1 MKRIDSAMSHPIAGR
16 ITLNLVAGIV
26 VTILTVTLAVW
37 WMAEKQNRQAQENTG
52 TMVSGG
58 IVAMEDNVKAFANDY
73 AWWEAGY
80 NAYIAGDEKWV
91 DENFGSGIRD
101 TQISDI
107 LVIINPEG
115 EIPYAWAIDD
125 NHGTPREIFSPEIR
139 AKIAKLAEGM
149 PVVNEAARPAYFRV
163 GEDIMLIAVARIAPV
178 TRASE
183 VAAETLPYLV
193 QGIYLNRQR
202 LFDLGHQ
209 FLIDDLRI
217 DHSPSSTAV
226 EEGFPPIKDF
236 DGNII
241 GTFVWTPP
249 TPGFAVLRN
258 VVAPIAG
265 GLLVFCLIAMWT
277 VLRARRLALSQAM
290 SERQA
295 VTAAR
300 TDSLTGLTNRFGFNE
315 LSDSREF
322 GEFCANGEAA
332 IIYLDVNG
340 FKSVNDSIGHQGG
353 DELVSLLAERLSMIL
368 PPDARFA
375 RVGGDE
381 FAVALT
387 GKTAHPTVAGVASAM
402 VHALDQPFGVAG
414 FQFQVTAAVGYAVSD
429 GKDVT
434 PSELLR
440 RADLAMYQ
448 AKNAAERDAV
458 PYHSGLETGAL
469 HRKRL
474 GIALRGAVEAN
485 EFSVVYQPI
494 VRASDLAVVS
504 VEALV
509 RWDSKEF
516 GRVSP
521 ADFIPVAEETGAIH
535 DIGKFVFQRAC
546 QDMIEWPG
554 LKMSINVSPAQLRD
568 PSFANDLGAIAR
580 RHDVVP
586 NRFKLELTE
595 GLLVRNPTIA
605 KRKLAR
611 LKSMGFGLS
620 LDDFGTGFS
629 SIGYLRQFPFDWL
642 KIDKSFIA
650 ELGTNPTANAL
661 IQSMI
666 ALGDAMDIAV
676 VAEGIETVE
685 QLQLL
690 RLLQCEYVQGF
701 HLAKPL
707 TAAEVSALLASLGES
722 RRLFPDLAPPQIEG
736 IARSVP

>member
-1 MKRIDSAMSHPIAGR
+1 MSHPIAGR
-16 ITLNLVAGIV
+16 ITFNLVAGILVTV
-26 VTILTVTLAVW
+26 VTVIAGVA
-37 WMAEKQNRQAQENTG
+37 WMAYRQNDQAAEQTR
-52 TMVSGG
+52 TMVMGG
-58 IVAMEDNVKAFANDY
+58 VDAMHTRVQGLANDY
-73 AWWEAGY
+73 SWWEE
-80 NAYIAGDEKWV
+80 AYDAYQRGDEAWIDANV
-91 DENFGSGIRD
+91 GTGIVD
-101 TQISDI
+101 TQIADF
-107 LVIINPEG
+107 LVILSPDHQVKYG
-115 EIPYAWAIDD
+115 WW
-125 NHGTPREIFSPEIR
+125 TPADAPNTESVMSKALIEKIEELIR
-139 AKIAKLAEGM
+139 SA
-149 PVVNEAARPAYFRV
+149 PVENNAARSSYVETPAGTLLFAVSRV
-163 GEDIMLIAVARIAPV
+163 APV
-178 TRASE
+178 SKAGTVDPAS
-183 VAAETLPYLV
+183 LPVLAMGFYLS
-193 QGIYLNRQR
+193 NQR
-202 LFDLGHQ
+202 LSELGRS
-209 FLIDDLRI
+209 FLIDDLRLQHV
-217 DHSPSSTAV
+217 DTADTAD
-226 EEGFPPIKDF
+226 EFPEIRDIFGKV
-236 DGNII
+236 I
-241 GTFVWTPP
+241 GRLVWTPP

-265 GLLVFCLIAMWT
+265 GLLIFCLIAMWT
-277 VLRARRLALSQAM
+277 VLRARRLALSQAI
-290 SERQA
+290 SEHQA
-295 VTAAR
+295 VLAAR

-315 LSDSREF
+315 MSDGSAF
-322 GEFCANGEAA
+322 GAACARGEAA
-332 IIYLDVNG
+332 IIYLDING

-353 DELVSLLAERLSMIL
+353 DELVSMLAERLSMIL

-387 GKTAHPTVAGVASAM
+387 GRAALEAVAGVASAM
-402 VHALDQPFGVAG
+402 VHALDQSFTVGG

-429 GKDVT
+429 GDDVT
-434 PSELLR
+434 PAELLR

-474 GIALRGAVEAN
+474 GIALRSAIEGN
-485 EFSVVYQPI
+485 ELSVVYQPI

-504 VEALV
+504 LEALV

-521 ADFIPVAEETGAIH
+521 AEFIPVAEETGAIH

-546 QDMIEWPG
+546 QDMVDWPG

-642 KIDKSFIA
+642 KIDKSFIS

-690 RLLQCEYVQGF
+690 RLLQCEYVQGYY
-701 HLAKPL
+701 LAKPMP
-707 TAAEVSALLASLGES
+707 AAEITALLVRLGEN
-722 RRLFPDLAPPQIEG
+722 RRILPDLELPGHDGDRQAITLL
-736 IARSVP
+736 S

>member
-1 MKRIDSAMSHPIAGR
+1 MSHPIAGR
-16 ITLNLVAGIV
+16 ITFNLVAGIV
-26 VTILTVTLAVW
+26 VTVVTVISGVA
-37 WMAEKQNRQAQENTG
+37 WMAYRQNDQAAEQTR
-52 TMVSGG
+52 TMVMGG
-58 IVAMEDNVKAFANDY
+58 VDAMRTRVQGLANDY
-73 AWWEAGY
+73 SWWEEAFD
-80 NAYIAGDEKWV
+80 AYQRGDKDWIQA
-91 DENFGSGIRD
+91 NIGTGIVD
-101 TQISDI
+101 TQIADFLAI
-107 LVIINPEG
+107 LSPDHQLKYGWWTPEDAPSPQVVMTPELIEKIG
-115 EIPYAWAIDD
+115 ELIKSA
-125 NHGTPREIFSPEIR
+125 
-139 AKIAKLAEGM
+139 
-149 PVVNEAARPAYFRV
+149 PVENNAARSSYIETPYGTLLF
-163 GEDIMLIAVARIAPV
+163 AVSRIAPFSRV
-178 TRASE
+178 DTIDPA
-183 VAAETLPYLV
+183 TLPVLVMGFYLSS
-193 QGIYLNRQR
+193 QR
-202 LFDLGHQ
+202 LSELGRT
-209 FLIDDLRI
+209 FLIDDLRLQRENSGPEVDEFLEI
-217 DHSPSSTAV
+217 VDIYGRVIARL
-226 EEGFPPIKDF
+226 
-236 DGNII
+236 
-241 GTFVWTPP
+241 VWTPP

-277 VLRARRLALSQAM
+277 VLRARRLALSQAI

-315 LSDSREF
+315 ISDSETF
-322 GEFCANGEAA
+322 GAACERGEAA

-353 DELVSLLAERLSMIL
+353 DELVGLLAERLAMIL
-368 PPDARFA
+368 PADVRFA

-387 GKTAHPTVAGVASAM
+387 GRTAPAVVAGVASAM
-402 VHALDQPFGVAG
+402 VHALDQPFTVGG

-429 GKDVT
+429 SKDVT
-434 PSELLR
+434 PAELLR

-469 HRKRL
+469 HRKQL
-474 GIALRGAVEAN
+474 GIALRGAIEN
-485 EFSVVYQPI
+485 DELSVVYQPI
-494 VRASDLAVVS
+494 VRASDLTVIS

-509 RWDSKEF
+509 RWTSKEF
-516 GRVSP
+516 GPVSP
-521 ADFIPVAEETGAIH
+521 AEFIPVAEETGAIH
-535 DIGKFVFQRAC
+535 DIGKYVFQRAC
-546 QDMIEWPG
+546 KDLIEWPG
-554 LKMSINVSPAQLRD
+554 LRMSINVSPAQLRD
-568 PSFANDLGAIAR
+568 PNFANDLGAIAR

-595 GLLVRNPTIA
+595 GLLVRDPTIA
-605 KRKLAR
+605 KRKLVR

-642 KIDKSFIA
+642 KIDKSFIS

-690 RLLQCEYVQGF
+690 RLLQCEFVQGY
-701 HLAKPL
+701 HLAKPMP
-707 TAAEVSALLASLGES
+707 AADITALLASLGDG
-722 RRLFPDLAPPQIEG
+722 RRMFPDLGPPKLD
-736 IARSVP
+736 ADLLNSLALS

>member
-1 MKRIDSAMSHPIAGR
+1 MSHPIAGR
-16 ITLNLVAGIV
+16 ITFNLVAGIV
-26 VTILTVTLAVW
+26 VTIVTVISGVA
-37 WMAEKQNRQAQENTG
+37 WMAYRQNDQAAEQTR
-52 TMVSGG
+52 TMVMGG
-58 IVAMEDNVKAFANDY
+58 VDAMHTRVQGLANDY
-73 AWWEAGY
+73 SWWEE
-80 NAYIAGDEKWV
+80 AYEAYERGDKAWI
-91 DENFGSGIRD
+91 DANIGTGIVD
-101 TQISDI
+101 TQIADFLAILSPQGELKYGWWTPESAPSPEAIMTPALVERIQELIRTAPIENNAARSAYIETPAGILLFAVSRIAPFSRIETTDPASLPVLVMGFYLSTQRLSELGSTFLMSD
-107 LVIINPEG
+107 LRLDREG
-115 EIPYAWAIDD
+115 AEDAEGAESD
-125 NHGTPREIFSPEIR
+125 FPEIR
-139 AKIAKLAEGM
+139 
-149 PVVNEAARPAYFRV
+149 
-163 GEDIMLIAVARIAPV
+163 DIYGKVI
-178 TRASE
+178 
-183 VAAETLPYLV
+183 
-193 QGIYLNRQR
+193 GR
-202 LFDLGHQ
+202 L
-209 FLIDDLRI
+209 
-217 DHSPSSTAV
+217 
-226 EEGFPPIKDF
+226 
-236 DGNII
+236 
-241 GTFVWTPP
+241 VWTPP

-277 VLRARRLALSQAM
+277 VLRARRLALSQAL
-290 SERQA
+290 SEHQA

-322 GEFCANGEAA
+322 GQACANGEAA

-353 DELVSLLAERLSMIL
+353 DELVGLLAERLSMIL

-387 GKTAHPTVAGVASAM
+387 GRTAPATVAGVASAM
-402 VHALDQPFGVAG
+402 VHSLDQPFGVAG
-414 FQFQVTAAVGYAVSD
+414 FQFQVTAAVGYAVAD
-429 GKDVT
+429 GKEVT

-474 GIALRGAVEAN
+474 GIALRGAVEAD

-535 DIGKFVFQRAC
+535 EIGKFVFQRAC

-707 TAAEVSALLASLGES
+707 TAAEVTALLASLGES
-722 RRLFPDLAPPQIEG
+722 RRLFPDLAPPKPDLDRQINLVQ
-736 IARSVP
+736 S

>member
-1 MKRIDSAMSHPIAGR
+1 MSHPIAGR
-16 ITLNLVAGIV
+16 ITFNLVAGIV
-26 VTILTVTLAVW
+26 VTIVTVISGVA
-37 WMAEKQNRQAQENTG
+37 WMAYRQNDQAAEQTR
-52 TMVSGG
+52 TMVMGG
-58 IVAMEDNVKAFANDY
+58 VDAMHTRVQGLANDY
-73 AWWEAGY
+73 SWWEE
-80 NAYIAGDEKWV
+80 AYDAYGRSDKEWIEANIGT
-91 DENFGSGIRD
+91 GIID
-101 TQISDI
+101 TQIADF
-107 LVIINPEG
+107 LAII
-115 EIPYAWAIDD
+115 
-125 NHGTPREIFSPEIR
+125 SPEHELMYGWWTPADAPNSETVMSPKLIEKIEELIR
-139 AKIAKLAEGM
+139 TAPIE
-149 PVVNEAARPAYFRV
+149 NNAARSSYVQTSAGTLLF
-163 GEDIMLIAVARIAPV
+163 AVSRIAPV
-178 TRASE
+178 SKVDT
-183 VAAETLPYLV
+183 VDPKNLPVLVMGFYLS
-193 QGIYLNRQR
+193 NQR
-202 LFDLGHQ
+202 LSELGRS
-209 FLIDDLRI
+209 FLINDLRLERE
-217 DHSPSSTAV
+217 DAAHSA
-226 EEGFPPIKDF
+226 KDF
-236 DGNII
+236 PEIRDIYGNVI
-241 GTFVWTPP
+241 GRFVWTPP

-277 VLRARRLALSQAM
+277 VLRARRLALSQAL
-290 SERQA
+290 SEHQA
-295 VTAAR
+295 ITAAR
-300 TDSLTGLTNRFGFNE
+300 TDSLTGLTNRYGFNE
-315 LSDSREF
+315 LSDSDQF
-322 GEFCANGEAA
+322 GEACAKAEAA

-353 DELVSLLAERLSMIL
+353 DELVGLLAERLSMIL

-387 GKTAHPTVAGVASAM
+387 GRSAPAAVAGVASAM
-402 VHALDQPFGVAG
+402 VHALDQPFSVAG

-429 GKDVT
+429 GQDVT
-434 PSELLR
+434 PAELLR

-474 GIALRGAVEAN
+474 GIALRGAIEGD
-485 EFSVVYQPI
+485 ELSVAYQPI
-494 VRASDLAVVS
+494 VRASDLAIVS

-521 ADFIPVAEETGAIH
+521 AEFIPVAEETGAIH

-642 KIDKSFIA
+642 KIDKSFIS

-701 HLAKPL
+701 HLAKPMS
-707 TAAEVSALLASLGES
+707 AAEITTLLADLGDS
-722 RRLFPDLAPPQIEG
+722 RRLFPDLAPPPMLDKERLINLV
-736 IARSVP
+736 RT

>member
-1 MKRIDSAMSHPIAGR
+1 MSHPIAGR
-16 ITLNLVAGIV
+16 ITFNLVAGILVTV
-26 VTILTVTLAVW
+26 VTVIAGVA
-37 WMAEKQNRQAQENTG
+37 WMAFRQNDQAAEQTR
-52 TMVSGG
+52 TMVMGG
-58 IVAMEDNVKAFANDY
+58 VDAMHTRVQGLANDY
-73 AWWEAGY
+73 SWWEEAFD
-80 NAYIAGDEKWV
+80 AYQRGDEGWI
-91 DENFGSGIRD
+91 EANIGTGIVD
-101 TQISDI
+101 TQIADF
-107 LVIINPEG
+107 LAIISPDRELRYG
-115 EIPYAWAIDD
+115 WW
-125 NHGTPREIFSPEIR
+125 TPADAPNSQTVMSPELI
-139 AKIAKLAEGM
+139 AKIEELIRTA
-149 PVVNEAARPAYFRV
+149 PVENNAARSSYVQTEAGTLLF
-163 GEDIMLIAVARIAPV
+163 AVARIAPV
-178 TRASE
+178 SKAGTVDPS
-183 VAAETLPYLV
+183 TLPVLVMGFYLSS
-193 QGIYLNRQR
+193 QR
-202 LFDLGHQ
+202 LSELGRS
-209 FLIDDLRI
+209 FLIDDLRLQPE
-217 DHSPSSTAV
+217 DASHPA
-226 EEGFPPIKDF
+226 GDFPEIRDVYGKVV
-236 DGNII
+236 GR
-241 GTFVWTPP
+241 FVWTPP

-277 VLRARRLALSQAM
+277 VLRARRLALSQAL

-295 VTAAR
+295 VEAAR

-315 LSDSREF
+315 LSASPIFEAA
-322 GEFCANGEAA
+322 CAGGEAA
-332 IIYLDVNG
+332 IVYLDING

-353 DELVSLLAERLSMIL
+353 DELVSMLADRLSMIL

-387 GKTAHPTVAGVASAM
+387 GRAALGGVAGVASAM
-402 VHALDQPFGVAG
+402 VHALDQPFTVAG
-414 FQFQVTAAVGYAVSD
+414 FQFQVTAAVGYAISD
-429 GKDVT
+429 GGDIT
-434 PSELLR
+434 PGELLR

-458 PYHSGLETGAL
+458 PYHPGLETGAL

-474 GIALRGAVEAN
+474 GMALRGAIEAN
-485 EFSVVYQPI
+485 EMSVVYQPI
-494 VRASDLAVVS
+494 VRATDLAIVS

-521 ADFIPVAEETGAIH
+521 VDFIPVAEETGAIH

-546 QDMIEWPG
+546 QDMIDWPG

-642 KIDKSFIA
+642 KIDKSFIS
-650 ELGTNPTANAL
+650 ELGSNPTANAL

-690 RLLQCEYVQGF
+690 RLLQCEFVQGYY
-701 HLAKPL
+701 LAKPMP
-707 TAAEVSALLASLGES
+707 ASEISALLAKLGET
-722 RRLFPDLAPPQIEG
+722 RRILPELELPGFEPG
-736 IARSVP
+736 RSVLTAQF

>member
-1 MKRIDSAMSHPIAGR
+1 MSHPIAGR
-16 ITLNLVAGIV
+16 ITLNLVAGIF
-26 VTILTVTLAVW
+26 VTILTVTVAVW
-37 WMAEKQNRQAQENTG
+37 WMAEKQNSQAQENTG

-58 IVAMEDNVKAFANDY
+58 IIAMQDNVKAFANDY

-80 NAYIAGDEKWV
+80 NAYVAKDTAWV
-91 DENFGSGIRD
+91 DANFGSGIRD

-107 LVIINPEG
+107 LVIIDPAG
-115 EIPYAWAIDD
+115 DIPYAWAIDD
-125 NHGTPREIFSPEIR
+125 HHGTPREIFTPEIR

-149 PVVNEAARPAYFRV
+149 PVANEAARAAYFRV
-163 GEDIMLIAVARIAPV
+163 GDDILLMAVARIAPV
-178 TRASE
+178 SRASE
-183 VAAETLPYLV
+183 VDPKTLPFLV
-193 QGIYLNRQR
+193 QGIYLNHQR
-202 LFDLGHQ
+202 LFDLGSQ

-217 DHSPSSTAV
+217 DHMPMSTAV
-226 EEGFPPIKDF
+226 ADGFPPIEDF
-236 DGNII
+236 DGNPI
-241 GTFVWTPP
+241 GAFVWTPP

-258 VVAPIAG
+258 VLAPIAG
-265 GLLVFCLIAMWT
+265 GLLVFCMIAMWT
-277 VLRARRLALSQAM
+277 VLRARRLALSQAL

-295 VTAAR
+295 VEAAR

-315 LSDSREF
+315 MSDGSAFGAACSR
-322 GEFCANGEAA
+322 GEAA
-332 IIYLDVNG
+332 IIYLDING

-353 DELVSLLAERLSMIL
+353 DELVSMLAERLSMIL

-387 GKTAHPTVAGVASAM
+387 GRAALEAVAGVASAM
-402 VHALDQPFGVAG
+402 VHALDQSFTVGG
-414 FQFQVTAAVGYAVSD
+414 FQFQVTAAVGYAISD
-429 GKDVT
+429 APDVT
-434 PSELLR
+434 PAELLR

-474 GIALRGAVEAN
+474 GIALRGAIEGN
-485 EFSVVYQPI
+485 ELSVVYQPI

-504 VEALV
+504 LEALV

-521 ADFIPVAEETGAIH
+521 AEFIPVAEETGAIH

-546 QDMIEWPG
+546 QDMIDWPG

-642 KIDKSFIA
+642 KIDKSFIS

-690 RLLQCEYVQGF
+690 RLLQCEYVQGYY
-701 HLAKPL
+701 LAKPMP
-707 TAAEVSALLASLGES
+707 AEEITALLVRLGES
-722 RRLFPDLAPPQIEG
+722 RRILPDLELPGHDGDRQVLTLL
-736 IARSVP
+736 S

>member
-1 MKRIDSAMSHPIAGR
+1 MSHPIAGR
-16 ITLNLVAGIV
+16 ITFNLVAGILVTV
-26 VTILTVTLAVW
+26 VTVVAGVA
-37 WMAEKQNRQAQENTG
+37 WMAYRQNDQAAEQTR
-52 TMVSGG
+52 TMVMGG
-58 IVAMEDNVKAFANDY
+58 IDAMHTRVQGLANDY
-73 AWWEAGY
+73 SWWEEAHE
-80 NAYIAGDEKWV
+80 AYQRGDQEWI
-91 DENFGSGIRD
+91 EANIGTGIVD
-101 TQISDI
+101 TQIADF
-107 LVIINPEG
+107 LVIVSPDHQVKYGWWTPADAPNSETVMSNELIDKIDELIRSAPVENNAARSSFVKTQAGTLLFAVSRVAPVSKASSVDPATLPMLAMGFYLNNQRLSELGRSFLIEDLHLVGPDSPEATDG
-115 EIPYAWAIDD
+115 
-125 NHGTPREIFSPEIR
+125 FPEIR
-139 AKIAKLAEGM
+139 
-149 PVVNEAARPAYFRV
+149 
-163 GEDIMLIAVARIAPV
+163 DIFGNVI
-178 TRASE
+178 
-183 VAAETLPYLV
+183 
-193 QGIYLNRQR
+193 GR
-202 LFDLGHQ
+202 L
-209 FLIDDLRI
+209 
-217 DHSPSSTAV
+217 
-226 EEGFPPIKDF
+226 
-236 DGNII
+236 
-241 GTFVWTPP
+241 VWTPP

-277 VLRARRLALSQAM
+277 VLRARRLALSQAL
-290 SERQA
+290 SEKQA
-295 VTAAR
+295 IEAAR
-300 TDSLTGLTNRFGFNE
+300 TDSLTGLINRFGFNE
-315 LSDSREF
+315 LSASAVFEDA
-322 GEFCANGEAA
+322 CARGEAA

-340 FKSVNDSIGHQGG
+340 FKAVNDSIGHQGG
-353 DELVSLLAERLSMIL
+353 DELVGLLAERLAMIL
-368 PPDARFA
+368 PADARFA

-387 GKTAHPTVAGVASAM
+387 GRPALDAVAGVASGM
-402 VHALDQPFGVAG
+402 VHALDQPFTVAG
-414 FQFQVTAAVGYAVSD
+414 FQFQVTAAVGYAISGGD
-429 GKDVT
+429 DVT
-434 PSELLR
+434 PEELLR

-458 PYHSGLETGAL
+458 PYHPGLETGAL

-474 GIALRGAVEAN
+474 GMALRSAIDADEM
-485 EFSVVYQPI
+485 SVVYQPI

-521 ADFIPVAEETGAIH
+521 AEFIPVAEETGAIH

-546 QDMIEWPG
+546 QALADWPG

-568 PSFANDLGAIAR
+568 PSFASDLGAIAR

-642 KIDKSFIA
+642 KIDKSFIS

-676 VAEGIETVE
+676 VAEGIETLE

-701 HLAKPL
+701 YLAKPMP
-707 TAAEVSALLASLGES
+707 AEEITALLGRLGES
-722 RRLFPDLAPPQIEG
+722 RRIFPDLALPGFEG
-736 IARSVP
+736 NRPVLTVLS